1 MPNDKL
7 TDQLQQLKDFC
18 SKCEKELVVYF
29 NWALENDGILSTD
42 EIENINKLNAEIQII
57 KKRIAQI
64 EKAKGINSV
73 EPEKNLLSKATDFV
87 TNVYDKTVEVIS
99 DTVEYVTEVVSDFV
113 SDTTSINDSVGKGG
127 KNNAEDV
134 IKIKILLNRV
144 NNAGLTEDNPNCA
157 DKTIQSILNYQNKIG
172 TKATGLILPDDETW
186 CSLKDYIIKPS
197 ENNNQQNTP
206 KKLVYE
212 DMVVNMHG
220 QEFLDKLVKI
230 CKNLGLDPNFMLSTM
245 YVECRF
251 NPKAQNPKSKASGL
265 IQFMPSTAVGLGT
278 TVDNILKLK
287 AIDQLDWVEKYYNS
301 FKSLLPKIKE
311 PAESYFVV
319 FYPAAIGKPDSYI
332 LGSERS
338 DDYAKKVASQNGIY
352 DLNKNGYITKGEVL
366 KYQREHNYKD
376 VYLQLSDND
385 NQNEIIPSSSLKG
398 QVGKNKLNKKEDVAA
413 IQKLLNNF
421 SYTFNINGNFD
432 YNLSKAIIKFQS
444 DVLKYSNPDGIVDPG
459 QKTWRVLNGEKIEN
473 TNSASP
479 TPSNKPK
486 WISIA
491 EAEIGQK
498 EISGSENN
506 SRILE
511 YHSSTSGKA
520 TSETIHWCSAF
531 VNWVMTKSGYTGTNN
546 AVATS
551 WAKWGKKIN
560 QPAYGSIAVI
570 DWDGPGPGWKG
581 HVGFVV
587 GKKGSSILLLGG
599 NQSDAVNISSFSTN
613 RVIAYIYPSNFDIP
627 SNYLNLGESNIDN
640 GNDLDIN
647 KTR

>member
-1 MPNDKL
+1 MPDDKL
-7 TDQLQQLKDFC
+7 SDQLQQLKDFC

-87 TNVYDKTVEVIS
+87 SNVYDKTVEVIS

-127 KNNAEDV
+127 KNSPEDV

-186 CSLKDYIIKPS
+186 FSLKDNIIKPS
-197 ENNNQQNTP
+197 ENNNQQNAP

-278 TVDNILKLK
+278 TVDNIIKLK

-319 FYPAAIGKPDSYI
+319 FYPAAIGKPDSYV
-332 LGSERS
+332 LGSEKS
-338 DDYAKKVASQNGIY
+338 DDYAKLVASQNGIY

-376 VYLQLSDND
+376 VYLQLSGND
-385 NQNEIIPSSSLKG
+385 NQNEIIPSKNLQG

-421 SYTFNINGNFD
+421 SYQFNINGYFD
-432 YNLSKAIIKFQS
+432 DNLSKAIIKFQS
-444 DVLKYSNPDGIVDPG
+444 DVLKYANPDGIVDPG
-459 QKTWRVLNGEKIEN
+459 QKTWRVLNGEKVEN
-473 TNSASP
+473 TSTASP

-520 TSETIHWCSAF
+520 TSETVHWCSAF

-551 WAKWGKKIN
+551 WAKWGKKIS